1 MNNINILIIDDHQ
14 LYLEG
19 MKAVINKLFPLSSV
33 FSAST
38 ISDAFDIL
46 EQYTDIDIILL
57 DVRMPNGGAPA
68 VLQTL
73 QEKNHAIPV
82 LIISASE
89 NSADLKMALSY
100 GALGYLPKS
109 STSEALKEAVETVLE
124 GNEYLTSSWHSS
136 LNMPRNITS
145 YEGEEKISISP
156 RLYEVLQLIEKGL
169 TSPEIS
175 SLLKLSEHTVKSYIR
190 ELFSRFD
197 VHNRTE
203 LIQTARQLHFFSM
216 RD

>member
-1 MNNINILIIDDHQ
+1 MNILIIDDHR

-19 MKAVINKLFPLSSV
+19 MKAVINKLFPLSRV

-46 EQYTDIDIILL
+46 DRQTDIDIILL
-57 DVRMPNGGAPA
+57 DVRMPDGGAPA
-68 VLQTL
+68 VLKTL
-73 QEKNHAIPV
+73 QEKSYAIPV

-89 NSADLKMALSY
+89 NSADVKMALHY
-100 GALGYLPKS
+100 GAIGYLPKS
-109 STSEALKEAVETVLE
+109 SPSESLKEAVEAVLE
-124 GNEYLTSSWHSS
+124 GNEYLPESWNRS
-136 LNMPRNITS
+136 LKTPNNITS
-145 YEGEEKISISP
+145 HEGAEKISISP
-156 RLYEVLQLIEKGL
+156 RLYEVLQLIDKGL
-169 TSPEIS
+169 TSSEIS
-175 SLLKLSEHTVKSYIR
+175 ELLKLTDHTVKSYIR
-190 ELFSRFD
+190 DLFSRFD

>member
-38 ISDAFDIL
+38 ISDGFDIL
-46 EQYTDIDIILL
+46 EQHTDIDIILL

-124 GNEYLTSSWHSS
+124 GNEYLPSSWHSS
-136 LNMPRNITS
+136 LNMPKNITS

-175 SLLKLSEHTVKSYIR
+175 NLLKLSEHTVKSYIR

>member
-1 MNNINILIIDDHQ
+1 MNILIIDDHQ

-19 MKAVINKLFPLSSV
+19 MKAVINKLFPVSRV
-33 FSAST
+33 FSASI

-46 EQYTDIDIILL
+46 VDHTDIDIILL
-57 DVRMPNGGAPA
+57 DVRMPNGGAQA
-68 VLQTL
+68 VLQKL
-73 QEKNHAIPV
+73 QEQSYAIPV

-124 GNEYLTSSWHSS
+124 GNEYLPSSWNSS
-136 LNMPRNITS
+136 LNMQKNITS
-145 YEGEEKISISP
+145 YLGEEKISISP
-156 RLYEVLQLIEKGL
+156 RLYDVLQLIEKGL

-175 SLLKLSEHTVKSYIR
+175 NLLNLSEHTVKSYIR

-216 RD
+216 RE

>member
-1 MNNINILIIDDHQ
+1 MTILIIDDHQ

-19 MKAVINKLFPLSSV
+19 MKAVINKLFPTSSV

-38 ISDAFDIL
+38 ISDAFNIL
-46 EQYTDIDIILL
+46 DRDADIDIILL
-57 DVRMPNGGAPA
+57 DVRMPNGGAPV
-68 VLQTL
+68 VLKKL
-73 QEKNHAIPV
+73 QEKNYAIPV

-89 NSADLKMALSY
+89 NSADVKMALNY

-109 STSEALKEAVETVLE
+109 STSEALKEAIETVLE
-124 GNEYLTSSWHSS
+124 GNRYLPTSW
-136 LNMPRNITS
+136 NMSVTSHKNIIS
-145 YEGEEKISISP
+145 HEGEEQISIPP
-156 RLYEVLQLIEKGL
+156 RLYEILQLVEKGL

-175 SLLKLSEHTVKSYIR
+175 DLLKLSEHTVKSYIR